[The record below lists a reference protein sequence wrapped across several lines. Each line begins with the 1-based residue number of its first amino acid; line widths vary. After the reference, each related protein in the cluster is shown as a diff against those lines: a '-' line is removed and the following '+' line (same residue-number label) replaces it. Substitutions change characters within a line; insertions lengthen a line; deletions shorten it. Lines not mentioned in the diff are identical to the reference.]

1 VTIRMLFSGKTSQFR
16 TWRQMDRTDSGP
28 FSDRRTPK
36 NFKAERAQ
44 RDQNRRAGQGRS
56 SASEYPE
63 LIASKWVYWD
73 LTASLIGAKRG
84 EAPCATL

>member
-1 VTIRMLFSGKTSQFR
+1 MIRMLFSGKTLQSR
-16 TWRQMDRTDSGP
+16 TSRQMDWTESEP

-36 NFKAERAQ
+36 NFKAGRVQ
-44 RDQNRRAGQGRS
+44 RDQNRRAGYGRS

-63 LIASKWVYWD
+63 LIAGKWVYWG

-84 EAPCATL
+84 EAPCAAL